1 MRKVRKLLDN
11 KGMTL
16 VEVMTAFVIL
26 LMGMSA
32 LIHATT
38 LSLKLINKSKEVQIE
53 ADEAVKDYYKNHTS
67 DGAKAEKDVTIKLI
81 PKDGQDAGEMELK
94 LYTYESPSTAELE
107 GGRYLYYFQS
117 GGDD

>member
-1 MRKVRKLLDN
+1 M
-11 KGMTL
+11 
-16 VEVMTAFVIL
+16 
-26 LMGMSA
+26 
-32 LIHATT
+32 
-38 LSLKLINKSKEVQIE
+38 
-53 ADEAVKDYYKNHTS
+53 
-67 DGAKAEKDVTIKLI
+67 TIKLI